1 MNGISFKSGFE
12 NRYGNP
18 LQDSCLENSMDG
30 GAWLATVHGV
40 AKRLSDFTSPQ
51 LVKYNFFELLAS
63 EIFTSCNNRDLNC
76 ALFIEVIM
84 Q

>member
-1 MNGISFKSGFE
+1 
-12 NRYGNP
+12 
-18 LQDSCLENSMDG
+18 MDG
-30 GAWLATVHGV
+30 GAWLATVRGV
-40 AKRLSDFTSPQ
+40 AKSWTRLSDFTSPQ

-63 EIFTSCNNRDLNC
+63 EVFTGCNNRDLNC